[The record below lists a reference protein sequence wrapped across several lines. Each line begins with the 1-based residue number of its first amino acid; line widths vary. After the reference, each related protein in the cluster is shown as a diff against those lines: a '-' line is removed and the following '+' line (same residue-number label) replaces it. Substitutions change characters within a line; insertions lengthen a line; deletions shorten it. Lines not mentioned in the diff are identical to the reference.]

1 MNLVFMT
8 YNNYYNRIIKKFDT
22 IAEYDAFIGSGG
34 NIQEFYDIQ
43 FNPSDGVSTEQIV
56 NWGNNTWTP
65 DYLVVYDDTAQ
76 ADVAILVVPAGT
88 GEFKTGFSKEGSS
101 CLYYGY

>member
-56 NWGNNTWTP
+56 N
-65 DYLVVYDDTAQ
+65 
-76 ADVAILVVPAGT
+76 
-88 GEFKTGFSKEGSS
+88 
-101 CLYYGY
+101 